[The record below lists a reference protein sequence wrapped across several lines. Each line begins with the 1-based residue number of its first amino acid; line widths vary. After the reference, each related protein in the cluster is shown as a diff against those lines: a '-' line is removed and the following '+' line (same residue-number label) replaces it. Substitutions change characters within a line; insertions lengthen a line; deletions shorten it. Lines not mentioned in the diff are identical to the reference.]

1 MTSPDLSQFIRTYT
15 DEVWNQRNPAAMPK
29 FYSDAY
35 VHHDVSRP
43 DVRSL
48 ANYQQWAR
56 DLITAFPDL
65 QVEIHDIIAD
75 SPGSKA
81 VKRWTATGTHNGPLG
96 DLPPSSKKVSFSGVS
111 SYRVETGKIVESWY
125 VYDLFGL
132 LTQLG
137 ALGK

>member
-1 MTSPDLSQFIRTYT
+1 MISPDLSQFIRTYT
-15 DEVWNQRNPAAMPK
+15 EEVWNQRNPAAMPK

-43 DVRSL
+43 DVQSL

-56 DLITAFPDL
+56 DLIKAFPDL
-65 QVEIHDIIAD
+65 EVHIDDVISDRDGA
-75 SPGSKA
+75 KA
-81 VKRWTATGTHNGPLG
+81 VKRWTATGTHGGPLG
-96 DLPPSSKKVSFSGVS
+96 EIPATNKRVTFSGVS

-132 LTQLG
+132 LSQLG
-137 ALGK
+137 AF